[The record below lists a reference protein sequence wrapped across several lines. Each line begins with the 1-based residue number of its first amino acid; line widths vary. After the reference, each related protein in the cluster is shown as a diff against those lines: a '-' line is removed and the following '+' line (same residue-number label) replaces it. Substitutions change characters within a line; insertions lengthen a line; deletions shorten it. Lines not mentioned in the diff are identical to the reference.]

1 MRTSGSKIAF
11 MRLVQRAEK
20 ALCATPISE
29 EEYQR
34 LLSLPTYKEPS
45 NKELIYKSK
54 EQEQKSKSK
63 EQKNKE
69 QEQEQESKE
78 MQLHLTTSP

>member
-11 MRLVQRAEK
+11 MRLVQGAEN

-69 QEQEQESKE
+69 QEQESKE